1 MALEAALFLPVKPT
15 PKAETAATAV
25 AHGSATAETAA
36 TAGGAALSTAPLPVV
51 QVVMVATW
59 RSADPA
65 ARAAWGA
72 IYADPERWWGLYELG
87 EKLVDFE
94 DYFRRW
100 RFNHVTTVE
109 RIIGFKRGTGGTG
122 GVSYLRKMLD
132 VVLFPELWRLRTD
145 L

>member
-1 MALEAALFLPVKPT
+1 MGRPSLYAVVLGRLAAEGFDV
-15 PKAETAATAV
+15 AAPQDV
-25 AHGSATAETAA
+25 SAP
-36 TAGGAALSTAPLPVV
+36 TAP
-51 QVVMVATW
+51 
-59 RSADPA
+59 DPA

-109 RIIGFKRGTGGTG
+109 RIIGFKRGTGGTA
-122 GVSYLRKMLD
+122 GVSYLRRMLD
-132 VVLFPELWRLRTD
+132 TVLFPDLWDLRSG

>member
-1 MALEAALFLPVKPT
+1 MLSRNGFDIGEEAKRTDWRETRTENPKVLEAWK
-15 PKAETAATAV
+15 
-25 AHGSATAETAA
+25 
-36 TAGGAALSTAPLPVV
+36 VV
-51 QVVMVATW
+51 
-59 RSADPA
+59 
-65 ARAAWGA
+65 
-72 IYADPERWWGLYELG
+72 YADPEKHWKLYELA

-109 RIIGFKRGTGGTG
+109 RIIGLKRGTGGTA

-132 VVLFPELWRLRTD
+132 VELFPELWKVRTE